1 MCLFLSE
8 CKSAAFGSQPDHK
21 TDGSR
26 SRGKTATGK
35 HTTHIHCMMTH
46 RGFTAQN
53 QELKEHTFKMRMC
66 VLKPEGSQFDYRMQL

>member
-35 HTTHIHCMMTH
+35 HNTHTQTLYDMTH
-46 RGFTAQN
+46 RVFTAQN
-53 QELKEHTFKMRMC
+53 QELKEPTFKMRMR
-66 VLKPEGSQFDYRMQL
+66 VLKLKEV